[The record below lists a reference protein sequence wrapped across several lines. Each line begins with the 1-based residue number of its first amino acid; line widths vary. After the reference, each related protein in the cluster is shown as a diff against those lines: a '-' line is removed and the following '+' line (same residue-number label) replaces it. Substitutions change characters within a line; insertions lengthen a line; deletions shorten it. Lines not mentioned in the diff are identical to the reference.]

1 MAKFKVNLSIP
12 VTIAEFKK
20 NKQDTVKKFRRNC
33 SFTYYENKL
42 PYSILKEYSLSKRDK
57 TLNELAPNE
66 EFFEE
71 SDDKTFGTIIVKNKE
86 NSEVLTKGEPVVAF
100 RCRITHW
107 SINSQEESAEILD
120 KIYAIQRVSP
130 ESDDWNKSIIEA
142 FPFLKSKEDD
152 FKTKAFQEELWKT
165 SELLEGV
172 LANGWER
179 VYLITMS

>member
-12 VTIAEFKK
+12 VTMAEYKK
-20 NKQDTVKKFRRNC
+20 NKQETGKKFRRNC
-33 SFTYYENKL
+33 SFTYYENNL
-42 PYSILKEYSLSKRDK
+42 PYSILKEYSLSKREK

-66 EFFEE
+66 ELLEE
-71 SDDKTFGTIIVKNKE
+71 SDDKTFGTIIIKNKE
-86 NSEVLTKGEPVVAF
+86 NSEVLTKGKPGVAF
-100 RCRITHW
+100 SGKFTRW

-130 ESDDWNKSIIEA
+130 KSDDWNKSIIEA
-142 FPFLKSKEDD
+142 FPFLKSKEGD

-165 SELLEGV
+165 SELLEGI

>member
-12 VTIAEFKK
+12 VTIAEYKK
-20 NKQDTVKKFRRNC
+20 NKQETVKKFRRNC
-33 SFTYYENKL
+33 SCTYYENNL
-42 PYSILKEYSLSKRDK
+42 PYSILKEYSLSKREK

-66 EFFEE
+66 ELFEE
-71 SDDKTFGTIIVKNKE
+71 SDDKTFGTIEIKK
-86 NSEVLTKGEPVVAF
+86 KDDGERLASGKPGVVGTF
-100 RCRITHW
+100 RVERW

-142 FPFLKSKEDD
+142 FPFLKSKEDG

-179 VYLITMS
+179 VYLVTMS